1 MMEDKTHARKFGLR
15 PKWTTSWIAPKEDQ
29 GGLLRSSACICH
41 AKAIVPQG
49 TSLEHLGMYKYDAS
63 FHCGASHVRNFELS
77 SDIDR
82 AAVTRDRP

>member
-1 MMEDKTHARKFGLR
+1 MDRTERGSRWL
-15 PKWTTSWIAPKEDQ
+15 TSVVC
-29 GGLLRSSACICH
+29 LYSNCH

-49 TSLEHLGMYKYDAS
+49 TSLEHLDMYKYDAS
-63 FHCGASHVRNFELS
+63 FHCGASHVGNFELS